1 MQELVEQ
8 IVAHARAMW
17 HRRWA
22 GLAAA
27 WLVAIIGV
35 AVVYKIPEQYE
46 ASARVYVDTE
56 SLLRPLL
63 AGLAVQPN
71 LDQQVALISRTL
83 ISRPNVEKLLR
94 TADLDLNV
102 KSNEEREDLI
112 DRVMRTIKLDGSN
125 LTSNLYIIS
134 YRDPN
139 PARARKVVQSLLET
153 FVESSL
159 GDKRTDTQSAVKFLD
174 EQIKVYEAKLNASE
188 DRLKDFRLKYLGVAN
203 QGSGDY
209 FARATQMQTDIE
221 AARLDVQAAE
231 QARDSYKKQLAEGI
245 PAASTDEA
253 DSASTTLSSPVL
265 DARIDAL
272 KKDLDLMLLKYTD
285 QFPDVV
291 STRRL
296 IARLEDERKADI
308 AARRKALAAKGPA
321 AAGDDNPVVQQFR
334 MALAESEATLASAK
348 AKLAGL
354 ESQYHALKA
363 QAQMVPKIEAEFTQ
377 LNRDYGIQK
386 QTYDSLVKRRESAM
400 MGKEVQDSGGA
411 QFRVIDPPRVSP
423 QPVAPNRLALLGIVF
438 ALALA
443 AGMGASLLLSQVM
456 PTFHD
461 ARTLREVTKRP
472 ILGMVSMLPSETLQR
487 SQRRNS
493 WLFAGGL
500 SGLFAAFAA
509 VFAFALLIGRAA

>member
-1 MQELVEQ
+1 MQELVQQ
-8 IVAHARAMW
+8 ILDHARAMW
-17 HRRWA
+17 HRRWI
-22 GLAAA
+22 GLTAA
-27 WLVAIIGV
+27 WLVAIVGL

-83 ISRPNVEKLLR
+83 ISRPNVEKLVR
-94 TADLDLNV
+94 MADLDLRV
-102 KSNEEREDLI
+102 RSNEERDSLI
-112 DRVMRTIKLDGSN
+112 SRVIGAIKLDGNVS
-125 LTSNLYIIS
+125 SNLYIIS

-139 PARARKVVQSLLET
+139 PTTARKVVQSLLEI

-159 GDKRTDTQSAVKFLD
+159 GDKRTDTQTAVKFLD
-174 EQIKVYEAKLNASE
+174 EQIKSYQAKLSASE
-188 DRLKDFRLKYLGVAN
+188 NRLKDFRLKYLGVAN

-209 FARATQMQTDIE
+209 FARATQMQSAIE

-245 PAASTDEA
+245 PAAAADDA
-253 DSASTTLSSPVL
+253 DSAASDLASPVL
-265 DARIDAL
+265 DARIAAL
-272 KKDLDLMLLKYTD
+272 KKDLDALLLKYTD

-296 IARLEDERKADI
+296 IARLEDERRADI
-308 AARRKALAAKGPA
+308 AARRKALVAKGPA
-321 AAGDDNPVVQQFR
+321 AAAADDNPVVQQFR
-334 MALAESEATLASAK
+334 MALAESDATLASAK

-354 ESQYHALKA
+354 ESQYRALKA
-363 QAQMVPKIEAEFTQ
+363 QAEMVPQIEAEFTQ

-386 QTYDSLVKRRESAM
+386 QTYDTLVARRESAL
-400 MGKEVQDSGGA
+400 MGKDVQDSGGA

-443 AGMGASLLLSQVM
+443 AGLGASLLLSQVM

-472 ILGMVSMLPSETLQR
+472 ILGMVSMLPNESLQR
-487 SQRRNS
+487 SRRRNS

-509 VFAFALLIGRAA
+509 VFAFVLLIGRAA